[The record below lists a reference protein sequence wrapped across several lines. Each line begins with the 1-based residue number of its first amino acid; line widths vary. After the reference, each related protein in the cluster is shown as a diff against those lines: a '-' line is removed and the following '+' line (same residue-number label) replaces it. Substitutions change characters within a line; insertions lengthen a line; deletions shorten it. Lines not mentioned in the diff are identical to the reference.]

1 MDKFTLLSRIDT
13 LEKELAIEKQKNEEL
28 NELQCDATNSFLY
41 AGHRNL
47 RMQQQVNLI
56 RRSIEERYRQV
67 REDIRI
73 MNSQKSDKFP
83 LPMSSSSSG
92 MSLRDMKQYGK
103 VPDGIYELY
112 QSLNHQYD
120 FVWNQYKEFEKVELR
135 HCNPKSK
142 FCTMPKKRRNS
153 F

>member
-1 MDKFTLLSRIDT
+1 M
-13 LEKELAIEKQKNEEL
+13 
-28 NELQCDATNSFLY
+28 Y

-73 MNSQKSDKFP
+73 MNSQKSNKFP
-83 LPMSSSSSG
+83 LPMSSLSSSSSSG
-92 MSLRDMKQYGK
+92 MSSLSELKRDMKQYGK